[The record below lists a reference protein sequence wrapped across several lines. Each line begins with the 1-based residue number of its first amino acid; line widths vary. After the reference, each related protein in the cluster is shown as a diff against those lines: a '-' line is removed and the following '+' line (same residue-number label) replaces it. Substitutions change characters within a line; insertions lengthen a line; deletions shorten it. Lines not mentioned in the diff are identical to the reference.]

1 LPIFEEVHV
10 KLTPIMGI
18 LLFTVACG
26 GGQDQPAQE
35 AEMPQA
41 DAPAA
46 MSLADF
52 AGTWTMQAMTEAGD
66 SVLVEYEMV
75 ATNSPDGWTITF
87 PDREP
92 ITPSLVELEGE
103 TLHVHIGPYSS
114 ALRDDVM
121 VSTVSQIRMVDGAL
135 LGEFVATYETE
146 GEDTILRGMQRGQRG
161 Y

>member
-1 LPIFEEVHV
+1 MKISPI
-10 KLTPIMGI
+10 LGI
-18 LLFTVACG
+18 LMFAVACG
-26 GGQDQPAQE
+26 GGQDQQAEE

-75 ATNSPDGWTITF
+75 ATDSPDGWTITF

-92 ITPSLVELEGE
+92 ITPSMVDLDVE
-103 TLHVHIGPYSS
+103 TLHIHVGPYSS

-121 VSTVSQIRMVDGAL
+121 VSTVSQVRMVDGAL
-135 LGEFVATYETE
+135 LGEFVATYEAE
-146 GEDTILRGMQRGQRG
+146 GEDTILRGMQRGTRR